1 MRGSMRDRILA
12 AAVSVMRERGVTNT
26 TTKEITRAAGVAEG
40 SIYNHFANKTE
51 LVGACMAEVAGGIRD
66 ALTRLS
72 GRVGKGAVEGNLA
85 ELAEAEIAFFTDFLP
100 IAGPI
105 LGDHGLRE
113 WLRSGGPQTPSSTPH
128 AARGGPHAPDG
139 APPTPGGDLHAEDS
153 GPQAPGDGP
162 PTPGGSPHAE
172 GGPHML
178 GGGPPG
184 APWSR
189 RQDSRSAHA
198 PGGRPP
204 TRPDHAVPDRTP
216 PPGPSGTTGTSPP
229 GARDERSFPTPPAS
243 LSETINLQPPD
254 ADGTDPRPTPP
265 GAGSALAVGG
275 ASAASPGGLSDAA
288 PPGPVMGHAVVIGY
302 LEAERRGGRLAAGAS
317 AAYLA
322 VSLIGACQQYAFVRL
337 LAPTDA
343 VTRIAGLPADPRE
356 YAREVVRTVLAGHLG
371 TGDGE

>member
-12 AAVSVMRERGVTNT
+12 ATVSVMRERGVTNT
-26 TTKEITRAAGVAEG
+26 TTKEIARAAGVAEG

-72 GRVGKGAVEGNLA
+72 GRVGEGTVEGNLA

-105 LGDHGLRE
+105 LGDHTLRE
-113 WLRSGGPQTPSSTPH
+113 WLRSGGPQTP
-128 AARGGPHAPDG
+128 A
-139 APPTPGGDLHAEDS
+139 
-153 GPQAPGDGP
+153 
-162 PTPGGSPHAE
+162 

-184 APWSR
+184 TSRSR
-189 RQDSRSAHA
+189 RQDSRPAHA

-204 TRPDHAVPDRTP
+204 THPDHTAPDRTP
-216 PPGPSGTTGTSPP
+216 PPGPPETTRTRPSRAQDEGPFPTSPSGP
-229 GARDERSFPTPPAS
+229 AETADPRQFGAS
-243 LSETINLQPPD
+243 
-254 ADGTDPRPTPP
+254 PRPTPL
-265 GAGSALAVGG
+265 GAGSGRAIGG
-275 ASAASPGGLSDAA
+275 VNAA
-288 PPGPVMGHAVVIGY
+288 PPGGPPEGVPPGPVVGHAVVIGY
-302 LEAERRGGRLAAGAS
+302 LEAERRAGRLAAGAP

-322 VSLIGACQQYAFVRL
+322 VALIGACQQYAFVRL
-337 LAPTDA
+337 LAPPDA
-343 VTRIAGLPADPRE
+343 MTRLAGLPADPRE